1 MRLSFYL
8 LVICSIVATARSELV
23 DDQGVLVLDTENFEE
38 AIDTHEF
45 ILVEFYAPWC
55 GHCKALAP
63 EYAKAAAELEHRD
76 SSIKLAKID
85 ATENQDVAKM
95 FGVAGYPTMKFFR
108 SGQPI
113 AYNGGRR
120 ANDIVNWVEKKTTP
134 LTVILNS
141 AAEAKKLIES
151 NDVNVIAYF
160 KDDDHVALKGI
171 MTLAEDLDGYSYKFG
186 ITNKPGILSEYNIEE
201 EGVYLLRDFDNNT
214 PAKYKGKSFMIPD
227 LKFFIHD
234 HALPTLINFN
244 PRLPPRIFA
253 SINPSLYL
261 IVSSESDEFDSQK
274 DLATKL
280 AQEYKRKI
288 NIVLIDVAIDKNTGF
303 TDFFLGFK
311 KTDFPAMRLVHGMQ
325 DKYDPE
331 SGSFSEEKIKKYIGD
346 RIGSKGVGW
355 TTSEKVPE
363 DWDKTPV
370 KVLVARN
377 FNEIVTTYKN
387 VFVEFYAPWCGH
399 CKKLAPIWEE
409 LGEMLKDREDII
421 IGKMDATV
429 NQLDAVRIPGY
440 PSLLLFQGT
449 DATNIPFKGDRSLE
463 MILMFLEEHGIKV
476 EGNGEKV
483 EL

>member
-1 MRLSFYL
+1 
-8 LVICSIVATARSELV
+8 
-23 DDQGVLVLDTENFEE
+23 
-38 AIDTHEF
+38 
-45 ILVEFYAPWC
+45 
-55 GHCKALAP
+55 
-63 EYAKAAAELEHRD
+63 
-76 SSIKLAKID
+76 
-85 ATENQDVAKM
+85 
-95 FGVAGYPTMKFFR
+95 MKK
-108 SGQPI
+108 
-113 AYNGGRR
+113 
-120 ANDIVNWVEKKTTP
+120 E
-134 LTVILNS
+134 
-141 AAEAKKLIES
+141 
-151 NDVNVIAYF
+151 
-160 KDDDHVALKGI
+160 
-171 MTLAEDLDGYSYKFG
+171 
-186 ITNKPGILSEYNIEE
+186 
-201 EGVYLLRDFDNNT
+201 
-214 PAKYKGKSFMIPD
+214 
-227 LKFFIHD
+227 
-234 HALPTLINFN
+234 
-244 PRLPPRIFA
+244 
-253 SINPSLYL
+253 
-261 IVSSESDEFDSQK
+261 
-274 DLATKL
+274 LATKL

-346 RIGSKGVGW
+346 RIGAKGVGW

-363 DWDKTPV
+363 DWDKEPV

-377 FNEIVTTYKN
+377 FHEIVASHKN

-409 LGEMLKDREDII
+409 LGEILKDREDII